1 MMAMSRHFPPPWT
14 IDEQTESFI
23 VRDAK
28 GQALPTSILKI
39 SHSAEDAYKHDI
51 NLFHDNINLM

>member
-1 MMAMSRHFPPPWT
+1 MSSPRRFTPPWT

-28 GQALPTSILKI
+28 GQALAYIYF
-39 SHSAEDAYKHDI
+39 EDQPQRQ
-51 NLFHDNINLM
+51 